1 MNPHIPGQSQRPGVS
16 MTLDKNV
23 IEAFDK
29 IAWREHKSRSQLVE
43 EILTAYVK
51 AHANANESF
60 TVDKWLED
68 KDLQAYPTYG
78 EELTYERLDKYDDK
92 DLNFLKGRADSLTL
106 RIERL
111 QGERR
116 VKRPR

>member
-1 MNPHIPGQSQRPGVS
+1 MVC
-16 MTLDKNV
+16 TLTIKGELV
-23 IEAFDK
+23 KVFDE
-29 IAWREHKSRSQLVE
+29 IAYRERKSRSQLAE
-43 EILTAYVK
+43 EVIASYVK

-106 RIERL
+106 RIQRL

-116 VKRPR
+116 VNRPRK